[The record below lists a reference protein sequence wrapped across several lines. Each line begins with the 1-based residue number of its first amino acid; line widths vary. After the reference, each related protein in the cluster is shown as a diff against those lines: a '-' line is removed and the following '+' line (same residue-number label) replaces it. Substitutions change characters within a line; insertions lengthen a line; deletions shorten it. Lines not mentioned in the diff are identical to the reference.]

1 MNDKLAIPK
10 LIHDEQEGTVE
21 VYEDFVSVKEA
32 ARLMRVSEATTWR
45 WINQMLLPAYR
56 FGHKRVYIKRED
68 LKPLIKPAR
77 EKGESMAQAERPRIR
92 PLTVQERESLLDAV
106 NESKRRLTQML
117 EDRGGRLY
125 PSSSEILDNLRDERS
140 RQLA

>member
-1 MNDKLAIPK
+1 
-10 LIHDEQEGTVE
+10 
-21 VYEDFVSVKEA
+21 
-32 ARLMRVSEATTWR
+32 
-45 WINQMLLPAYR
+45 
-56 FGHKRVYIKRED
+56 
-68 LKPLIKPAR
+68 
-77 EKGESMAQAERPRIR
+77 MAQAERPRIR

-125 PSSSEILDNLRDERS
+125 PSSSEILDKLRDERS